1 MADISEL
8 LLYVVV
14 GGPILLIVVL
24 LLLTGPI
31 GWFTVV
37 FIAIGAMV
45 LRSLLEE
52 SPTGGSDKENC
63 PACGSLNPP
72 TSETCDHCGDSI

>member
-1 MADISEL
+1 MTDASEL

-14 GGPILLIVVL
+14 GGPILLVVGV
-24 LLLTGPI
+24 LLLTGPL

-37 FIAIGAMV
+37 FVAIGAMV
-45 LRSLLEE
+45 LRSLLEDE
-52 SPTGGSDKENC
+52 PPGGSDRENC

-72 TSETCDHCGDSI
+72 PSESCDHCDEPV

>member
-1 MADISEL
+1 MADYSEL

-14 GGPILLIVVL
+14 GGPILLIVFL

-31 GWFTVV
+31 GWFTIV

-45 LRSLLEE
+45 LRSVLEDDPE
-52 SPTGGSDKENC
+52 GGSEKENC

-72 TSETCDHCGDSI
+72 ASERCDHCGESL